1 VENNVINPFFTPLE
15 QPLTIGLPDSFTYPF
30 YYEPHPLCLQAAE
43 QLQQVLRS
51 DAQFSQTEEGK
62 MFGVIVV
69 QNEVGDIGYLSAF
82 SGQMTDKNNYF
93 VPALFDLNAS
103 SFFQSGQIEINAINK
118 TLSVLES
125 NPSLANLALELDQQE
140 NLAKAEIAKYRQEII
155 LGRKVRKEKRTGGLA
170 AYSDGDYQALL
181 MVLAKQSVA
190 EKNQLKALTEAWHL
204 KLDKKRQALSAITDE
219 IDGLRSKRKQR
230 SHALQHRLFEQYS
243 FLNANGEK
251 RTLLS
256 LFEQTVQGKPPAAAG
271 DCAGPKLLQ
280 YAYQHKMTP
289 LAMAEFWW
297 GGSPKSEIRHHG
309 QFYGACQGKCKP
321 ILTHMLQGLE
331 VEANPL
337 LNNLGKDKQLEFVY
351 QDDVMA
357 IINKPAE
364 LLSVP
369 GKQIQDCVYTRLRTL
384 FPDATGPLIV
394 HRLDMSTSGLM
405 VIALN
410 KQVHKKLQ
418 QQFIGRIVKK
428 RYVAILDGLIEQQS
442 GLIDLPLRVDL
453 EDRPRQLVCYDYGK
467 AAQTKWEVIAVEKGR
482 SRVHFYPVTG
492 RTHQLRVHSAH
503 NWGLSTPILGD
514 DLYGKKAS
522 RLHLHAETLEFEH
535 PKTKEWLSF
544 QVAADF

>member
-1 VENNVINPFFTPLE
+1 VINPFFTPLE

-103 SFFQSGQIEINAINK
+103 SFFQSGQTEINAINK

-125 NPSLANLALELDQQE
+125 NPSFANLALELDQQE
-140 NLAKAEIAKYRQEII
+140 TLAKAEIAKYRQQII
-155 LGRKVRKEKRTGGLA
+155 LGRKARKEKRIGGLA
-170 AYSDGDYQALL
+170 AYSDDDYQAFL

-190 EKNQLKALTEAWHL
+190 EKNQLKALTESWHL
-204 KLDKKRQALSAITDE
+204 KLDKIRQALSAITEE
-219 IDGLRSKRKQR
+219 IDGLKRKRKQR

-428 RYVAILDGLIEQQS
+428 RYVAILDGLLEEQS

-482 SRVHFYPVTG
+482 SRVYFYPVTG

>member
-1 VENNVINPFFTPLE
+1 MINPFFTPLE

-103 SFFQSGQIEINAINK
+103 SFFQSGQTEINAINK

-125 NPSLANLALELDQQE
+125 NPNLANLALELDQQE

-155 LGRKVRKEKRTGGLA
+155 LGRKARKEKRTGGLA
-170 AYSDGDYQALL
+170 VYSDDDYQALL

-204 KLDKKRQALSAITDE
+204 KLDKIRQALSEITDE

-256 LFEQTVQGKPPAAAG
+256 LFEQTAQGRPPAAAG

-428 RYVAILDGLIEQQS
+428 RYVAILDGLLEEQS

-467 AAQTKWEVIAVEKGR
+467 AAQTKWEVIAVEKGK

>member
-1 VENNVINPFFTPLE
+1 MINPFFTPLE

>member
-1 VENNVINPFFTPLE
+1 MINPFFTPLE

-69 QNEVGDIGYLSAF
+69 QNEVGDIGYLCAF

-125 NPSLANLALELDQQE
+125 NPSLANLALELDLQE

>member
-1 VENNVINPFFTPLE
+1 MINPFFTPLE

-170 AYSDGDYQALL
+170 AYSDGDYQTLL

>member
-15 QPLTIGLPDSFTYPF
+15 QPLTIGLPASFTYPF

-103 SFFQSGQIEINAINK
+103 SFFQSGQTEINAINK

-125 NPSLANLALELDQQE
+125 NPNLANLALELDQQE
-140 NLAKAEIAKYRQEII
+140 NLAKAEIAKYRQQII

-204 KLDKKRQALSAITDE
+204 KLDKKRQALSAITEE

-428 RYVAILDGLIEQQS
+428 RYVAILDGLLEQQS

-482 SRVHFYPVTG
+482 SRVYFYPVTG

>member
-1 VENNVINPFFTPLE
+1 MINPFFTPLE

-204 KLDKKRQALSAITDE
+204 KLDKKRQALSAITEE

-280 YAYQHKMTP
+280 YAYEHKMTP

-453 EDRPRQLVCYDYGK
+453 EDRPRQLDCYDYGK

>member
-1 VENNVINPFFTPLE
+1 VINPFFTPLE

>member
-1 VENNVINPFFTPLE
+1 MINPFFTPLE

-442 GLIDLPLRVDL
+442 GLID
-453 EDRPRQLVCYDYGK
+453 C
-467 AAQTKWEVIAVEKGR
+467 
-482 SRVHFYPVTG
+482 
-492 RTHQLRVHSAH
+492 
-503 NWGLSTPILGD
+503 LSELI
-514 DLYGKKAS
+514 
-522 RLHLHAETLEFEH
+522 
-535 PKTKEWLSF
+535 
-544 QVAADF
+544 